1 MFTHKFLLV
10 CAAIMMSAVLLAACG
25 NNVAR
30 FTIEGTDNLVFKP
43 DTITVKPGQAV
54 ELTLVNN
61 GKLPHT
67 FTVPDL
73 SVEVQ
78 MPPDETN
85 KLTFTAPKAGEY
97 RFISGVL
104 QDLDTMKG
112 TLIVK

>member
-1 MFTHKFLLV
+1 MFSKKFFLV
-10 CAAIMMSAVLLAACG
+10 CVTLILNAVLLSACG

-54 ELTLVNN
+54 ELTLVNK

-67 FTVPDL
+67 FTAPDL
-73 SVEVQ
+73 NIEVQ
-78 MPPDETN
+78 MLPGETN
-85 KLTFTAPKAGEY
+85 KFTFTAPKAGEY

-112 TLIVK
+112 TIIVK